1 MNVFLTGA
9 SGLIGSHIA
18 RQLLQKGHQ
27 VKALRR
33 HNTSFKLLA
42 DIADQIQWV
51 EGDVLDV
58 LPLTEHLQGAD
69 VVVHSAAMV
78 SFVPADVEQM
88 NKVNID
94 GTANLVNICLDTP
107 SVKKLVYISSIAAL
121 GRNKNSLII
130 NEETKWENS
139 DDNTNY
145 ARSKYYAELEVWRGS
160 EEGLPVAIVNPSI
173 VLGAGDWSSGSTA
186 LFKYVYDE
194 KPFYPRGNINYVD
207 VRDVSECVCRLVE
220 NNIVNERF
228 VLNAGNVPYK
238 DFLGQIAAQWQKRVP
253 RYEVT
258 PLLAAL
264 AWRAEWVKALFTG
277 KKPLITKETARTSSK
292 NYQYDSQKAQQL
304 LGIQFRPLAQT
315 VTEVCQELKKLNN

>member
-1 MNVFLTGA
+1 MNIFLTGA
-9 SGLIGSHIA
+9 SGLVGSHIA
-18 RQLLQKGHQ
+18 RQLLQNGHQ

-33 HNTSFKLLA
+33 SNTSVRLLA
-42 DIADQIQWV
+42 DVADQIEWV
-51 EGDVLDV
+51 EGDLLDT
-58 LPLTEHLQGAD
+58 LPLIEYLQNAEI
-69 VVVHSAAMV
+69 VVHSAAMV

-94 GTANLVNICLDTP
+94 GTANLVNICLDIP
-107 SVKKLVYISSIAAL
+107 SIKKLVYISSIAAL
-121 GRNKNSLII
+121 GRSKDSLII
-130 NEETKWENS
+130 NEETKWESS

-220 NNIVNERF
+220 NNVVNERF
-228 VLNAGNVPYK
+228 VLNAGNVSYQE
-238 DFLGQIAAQWQKRVP
+238 FLGQIAAQWQKRTP

-264 AWRAEWVKALFTG
+264 AWRAEWIKSLFTG

-292 NYQYDSQKAQQL
+292 NYQYDSHKAQQI
-304 LGIQFRPLAQT
+304 LGITFRPLPDT
-315 VTEVCQELKKLNN
+315 ISDVCGKLPKLND